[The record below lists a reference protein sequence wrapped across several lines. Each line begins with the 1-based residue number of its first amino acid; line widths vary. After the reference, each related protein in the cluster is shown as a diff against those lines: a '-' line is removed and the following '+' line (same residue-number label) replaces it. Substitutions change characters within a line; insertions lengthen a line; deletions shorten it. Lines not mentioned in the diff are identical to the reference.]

1 MKKLNFFLKIF
12 TLLFL
17 VQNQISL
24 AKENKILINV
34 DNKIITSYELEN
46 KIKTILFLSNQKL
59 SQNSIDN
66 AKAIAINSLISYK
79 LKKKRIRKF
88 KY

>member
-79 LKKKRIRKF
+79 FIF
-88 KY
+88 VI

>member
-59 SQNSIDN
+59 SQNSIE
-66 AKAIAINSLISYK
+66 
-79 LKKKRIRKF
+79 R
-88 KY
+88 

>member
-79 LKKKRIRKF
+79 LKKEN
-88 KY
+88 